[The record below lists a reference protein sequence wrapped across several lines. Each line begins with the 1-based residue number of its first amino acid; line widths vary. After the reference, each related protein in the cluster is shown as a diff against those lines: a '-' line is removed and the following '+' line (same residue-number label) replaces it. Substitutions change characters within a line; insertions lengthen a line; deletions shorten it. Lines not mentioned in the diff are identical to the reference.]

1 MNIDLDKK
9 INNLKIKKYLKK
21 NINNVFV
28 FSINTGDQTKYL
40 SKLSNFLEYV
50 RNNKY
55 KKKIILKVKFAD
67 KKNKKNINL
76 KKTIIKEILRS
87 YNIIYSL
94 KIKIIFN
101 EYKSI

>member
-9 INNLKIKKYLKK
+9 INNLKIKKYFKK
-21 NINNVFV
+21 NINTVFV

-40 SKLSNFLEYV
+40 SKLSHFLEFV
-50 RNNKY
+50 RNSKY

-67 KKNKKNINL
+67 KKNITL

-101 EYKSI
+101 EFKSI